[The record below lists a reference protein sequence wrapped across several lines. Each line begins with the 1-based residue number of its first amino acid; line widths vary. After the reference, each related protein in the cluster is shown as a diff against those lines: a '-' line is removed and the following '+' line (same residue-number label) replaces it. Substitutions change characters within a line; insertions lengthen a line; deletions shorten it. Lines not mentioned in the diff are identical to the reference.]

1 MVKTVRTYRKPRRLK
16 WFHFFQVSHAGIII
30 YTSKL
35 LNIYCELC
43 SLLQNSM
50 KYIFFSFKAWKYEK
64 NKKKNL
70 SSYDIKNYAGF
81 GGCYLLQPSASEDNT
96 LLDLHNPLYHTQ
108 LHPIIV
114 KYFQLTISCQFT
126 VWPTKHRSQPSHRR
140 HCRQRHEQL
149 QWCKG

>member
-1 MVKTVRTYRKPRRLK
+1 
-16 WFHFFQVSHAGIII
+16 
-30 YTSKL
+30 
-35 LNIYCELC
+35 
-43 SLLQNSM
+43 M
-50 KYIFFSFKAWKYEK
+50 KKI
-64 NKKKNL
+64 KKKL
-70 SSYDIKNYAGF
+70 FSYDMKNYAGF
-81 GGCYLLQPSASEDNT
+81 GGCYLPQPSASEDNT

-126 VWPTKHRSQPSHRR
+126 VWPTKHSSQPSHRR